1 MRPGLHLVKSL
12 FTALLGATLV
22 VFLATSAGAETRLL
36 MFETDDCPWCAQW
49 HREVGVIY
57 EKTTEGKQAPLV
69 RLNIYDPVPTKYD
82 LKTRAQYTPTF
93 VLIRDGHEVGRIE
106 GYPGEEFFWGLLER
120 LLTRIGPEK
129 AQS

>member
-1 MRPGLHLVKSL
+1 MKSL
-12 FTALLGATLV
+12 FAALISATLIAV
-22 VFLATSAGAETRLL
+22 CAASAGAETRLL

-57 EKTTEGKQAPLV
+57 DKTTEGKQAPLV
-69 RLNIYDPVPTKYD
+69 RLNIYDSVPAKYK

-93 VLIRDGHEVGRIE
+93 VLMRDGQEFGRIE

-120 LLTRIGPEK
+120 LLTRLGPEK
-129 AQS
+129 AKS